1 MAKVKIE
8 ATTSFV
14 AAPYFAKK
22 GDILDISAVKAADI
36 IACGWAK
43 PVAESEAAPK
53 PAAAPE
59 QEMPKKGAKKK

>member
-1 MAKVKIE
+1 MATVKIE

-14 AAPYFAKK
+14 DAPYFAKK
-22 GDILDISAVKAADI
+22 GDILGVSAVGAADI
-36 IACGWAK
+36 IARGWAK

-59 QEMPKKGAKKK
+59 QEMPKKGSKKK